1 MSKLIPYFLIGC
13 MIWTV
18 AAPAY
23 AGSVLRTSLTQAE
36 DDALAAQQA
45 EDVDELASVAAGDGI
60 VLVLAI
66 AAVVY
71 IVLYLTGNININ

>member
-1 MSKLIPYFLIGC
+1 MSKLISYFLVGC

-23 AGSVLRTSLTQAE
+23 AGSVPRTSLIQAE

-45 EDVDELASVAAGDGI
+45 EDADELASVAAGDGI

-71 IVLYLTGNININ
+71 IVLYFTGNIN